1 MRAQLKEMLLWG
13 MNPRKVLYGTD
24 WPLATM
30 ESYLGFVEELKL
42 PPKDR
47 ALMLFENAVSLFKL
61 DPPRSSSGIGA
72 LLRGI

>member
-1 MRAQLKEMLLWG
+1 MLLWG

-30 ESYLGFVEELKL
+30 ESYLQFVEELKM

-47 ALMLFENAVSLFKL
+47 ALMSYENAAALFKL
-61 DPPRSSSGIGA
+61 DIPAAPTGFGA